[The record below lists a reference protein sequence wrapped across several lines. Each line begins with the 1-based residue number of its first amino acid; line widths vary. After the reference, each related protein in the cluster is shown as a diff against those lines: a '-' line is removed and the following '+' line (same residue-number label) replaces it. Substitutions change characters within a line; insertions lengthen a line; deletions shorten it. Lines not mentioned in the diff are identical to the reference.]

1 MSTLALVLAGLV
13 AFAAILAGMAFMA
26 KAFISD
32 KLSDMSIGVILV
44 IIGIAIFLVTS

>member
-1 MSTLALVLAGLV
+1 MNILAALIIFIG
-13 AFAAILAGMAFMA
+13 FTTILAGMAFMM

-32 KLSDMSIGVILV
+32 KISDMVKGILLV